1 MDDLAYDD
9 DDAGAAKKKV
19 EKKLIKTAETGGSRQ
34 PRMSGKQ
41 KQKKAKAVVK
51 KTKSKTE
58 TTTKKERSKTKTVVP
73 KPDKP
78 GRRLRKKR
86 GRRFWS
92 WQRLFWKE
100 YLRIQRRSAVTVLL
114 FDVDK
119 MDSRSETCHS
129 FASTFKNAGFEWL

>member
-1 MDDLAYDD
+1 MMMMRALQ
-9 DDAGAAKKKV
+9 KKKV
-19 EKKLIKTAETGGSRQ
+19 EKKPIKTAETGGSRQ

-78 GRRLRKKR
+78 GAETEKTKKKKGSKILVLAEAFLERILEGSKKERSDSAAVRRRQNGQPIRDLPLICKR
-86 GRRFWS
+86 F
-92 WQRLFWKE
+92 
-100 YLRIQRRSAVTVLL
+100 
-114 FDVDK
+114 
-119 MDSRSETCHS
+119 
-129 FASTFKNAGFEWL
+129 